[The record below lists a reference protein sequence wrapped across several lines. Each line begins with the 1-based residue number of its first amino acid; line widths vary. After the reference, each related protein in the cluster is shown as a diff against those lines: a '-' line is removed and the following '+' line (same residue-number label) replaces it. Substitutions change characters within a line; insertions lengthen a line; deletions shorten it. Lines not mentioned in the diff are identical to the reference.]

1 MCVCVCV
8 CGKAGTCVLCVNSV
22 LYDII
27 IVNLAAVMTPNSS
40 HTQHIL
46 STFPAPSPSPHPTF
60 QQTLAHLPVL
70 KFHRFEDVTQREPYA
85 MQPWAFLFA
94 ARNSLKLHARV
105 QVASFIADQSTV
117 GRGGCSLRN
126 CSKHM
131 GILSYFFVS
140 DLPYNYVHKV
150 CSVSW

>member
-1 MCVCVCV
+1 M
-8 CGKAGTCVLCVNSV
+8 LFRS
-22 LYDII
+22 
-27 IVNLAAVMTPNSS
+27 
-40 HTQHIL
+40 
-46 STFPAPSPSPHPTF
+46 PTF

-131 GILSYFFVS
+131 GILSYFLSVTCHIIMFIKYVLFHGKIGLVLKCT
-140 DLPYNYVHKV
+140 DL
-150 CSVSW
+150 